1 MINYLSKVLYVL
13 TGRRIQLLFLLL
25 IFGLTSI
32 LEAVG
37 IGLIGPFLSLASQPE
52 SVQKIPML
60 NWLYQQLDLEST
72 RDFIPILGLT
82 IIIVFCLK
90 SGFYFLARSYI
101 FKFSFT
107 QKSILISRLLSAYI
121 KVPYTFYLSRNTAS
135 IMKNIITETTKF
147 TLQCLLPILTG
158 IANLV
163 VIVFLLIVL
172 AYTDLS
178 LLVMILG
185 IILPTFFLFQRLGK
199 QFKKWG
205 DTKSI
210 SQQEMIKVINHG
222 LGGIKEMRVI
232 GCERYFENQ
241 MKEQAENYSQAAT
254 LFQSAQ
260 LLPRILIETTLV
272 VFLIAFLSLSFVFSQ
287 SNFENIT
294 AIMGVFAVAVVRL
307 IPASSQFI
315 QALGQIRNSTYALD
329 MLYLDLKEIEKQT
342 LTGSSLFTKSSL
354 SQVIDPINQVMDFNE
369 QIDLTNVSYRYPNVD
384 EEAIKDI
391 SLTIKKGQSIAL
403 IGKSGA
409 GKTTLVD
416 VILGLL
422 EPQNG
427 DIRVDGISVYKDV
440 RSWQN
445 LIGYIP
451 QSIFLTDDTVERNI
465 AFGVPDELIDS
476 QRIDQAI
483 EAAQLVELIEQ
494 LPQGIK
500 TKVGE
505 RGVRLSGGQRQRI
518 GIARALYHQREI
530 LVLDEA
536 TSALDN
542 ETERLVSEAI
552 NSLAGTKTMIIIA
565 HRLSTVE
572 NCDFVYMLEEG
583 HVTKSGSYEEVVL
596 QK

>member
-1 MINYLSKVLYVL
+1 M
-13 TGRRIQLLFLLL
+13 LL

>member
-1 MINYLSKVLYVL
+1 M
-13 TGRRIQLLFLLL
+13 

>member
-1 MINYLSKVLYVL
+1 MINYFSKVLYVL

-25 IFGLTSI
+25 TFGVTSI

-37 IGLIGPFLSLASQPE
+37 IGLIGPFLSVASQPE
-52 SVQKIPML
+52 SIQEIPIL
-60 NWLYQQLDLEST
+60 NWFYQQLNLEST
-72 RDFIPILGLT
+72 KEFIPILGLI

-90 SGFYFLARSYI
+90 SGLYFLARSYV

-135 IMKNIITETTKF
+135 IIKNIVTETAKF
-147 TLQCLLPILTG
+147 IMKCLLPILTG
-158 IANLV
+158 MANLV
-163 VIVFLLIVL
+163 VITFLLILL
-172 AYTDLS
+172 AYTNS
-178 LLVMILG
+178 LLLIMILG
-185 IILPTFFLFQRLGK
+185 IILPTFFLFQKLGK
-199 QFKKWG
+199 RFKKWG
-205 DTKSI
+205 QIKSV
-210 SQQEMIKVINHG
+210 SQQEMIRVINHG

-232 GCERYFENQ
+232 GCESYFENQ
-241 MKEQAENYSQAAT
+241 MEEQAQTYSNAAT
-254 LFQSAQ
+254 LFQSSQ
-260 LLPRILIETTLV
+260 LLPRILIETTLIIFV
-272 VFLIAFLSLSFVFSQ
+272 ISFLSLSFIFYPG
-287 SNFENIT
+287 NLENIT
-294 AIMGVFAVAVVRL
+294 SVMGVFAIAVMRL
-307 IPASSQFI
+307 IPASTQFI
-315 QALGQIRNSTYALD
+315 QALGQLRNSSYALD

-342 LTGSSLFTKSSL
+342 ITNSSPSNSHVAQTMAFNHKIELIN
-354 SQVIDPINQVMDFNE
+354 ID
-369 QIDLTNVSYRYPNVD
+369 YHYPNV
-384 EEAIKDI
+384 EERAIKDI
-391 SLTIKKGQSIAL
+391 SFSIKKGQSIAL

-427 DIRVDGISVYKDV
+427 DIRVDGISVYDNL

-451 QSIFLTDDTVERNI
+451 QSIFLIDDTVERNI
-465 AFGVPDELIDS
+465 AFGVPDELID
-476 QRIDQAI
+476 REKMHRAI
-483 EAAQLVELIEQ
+483 QAAQLVELIED
-494 LPQGIK
+494 LPKGIK

-518 GIARALYHQREI
+518 GIARALYHEREI

-572 NCDFVYMLEEG
+572 NCDFVYMLEQG
-583 HVTKSGSYEEVVL
+583 HITKSGSYKEVVL
-596 QK
+596 EK